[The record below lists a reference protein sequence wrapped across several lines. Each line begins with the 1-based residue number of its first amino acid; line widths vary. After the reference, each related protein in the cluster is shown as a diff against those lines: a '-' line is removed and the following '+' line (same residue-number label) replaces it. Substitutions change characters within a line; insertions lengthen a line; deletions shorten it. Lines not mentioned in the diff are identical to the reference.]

1 MPSHS
6 WGVIYCPKK
15 NSFSTR
21 RRWKKILRCL
31 NEKALPFDYVQ
42 SEDAASVER
51 LAAMMTRAGYS
62 TIVVVG
68 GDSALNYAL
77 CGIMSTQSP
86 SGKHPVLG
94 VIPNGIGNDFARYW
108 GLKPE
113 NFRKTIDGLA
123 LYHTRKIDVG
133 IALITTTKGA
143 KKKLYFLNCVNLGIA
158 AAITKTLRTSKR
170 LLGFRTLS
178 RLFSSLLLLFQR
190 MSFKFGFHLS
200 GEDHRQSAM
209 GVCIG
214 SAHGYGQTPSAVPYN
229 GLLDVTLVA
238 KPAFFQMFQGL
249 WLLFTRR
256 FLSHRGV
263 KVWRTRNITFTNV
276 SGAPMSV
283 DGRLFREKPAT
294 VDVSILP
301 EEIEFLIPQFL

>member
-15 NSFSTR
+15 NSFRTH

-31 NEKALPFDYVQ
+31 SEKALPFDYVQ
-42 SEDAASVER
+42 SENAASVER

-77 CGIMSTQSP
+77 CGIMSANSP
-86 SGKHPVLG
+86 TGKRPVLG
-94 VIPNGIGNDFARYW
+94 VIPNGFGNDFARYW
-108 GLKPE
+108 EMKPE
-113 NFRKTIDGLA
+113 NYRKVIDDLA
-123 LYHTRKIDVG
+123 LYHTRKVDVCT
-133 IALITTTKGA
+133 ALITTTKGA
-143 KKKLYFLNCVNLGIA
+143 EEKLYFLNCINLGIA

-170 LLGFRTLS
+170 LLGLRTLS

-190 MSFKFGFHLS
+190 MSFKFCFHLS
-200 GEDHRQSAM
+200 GEDQRQSAM

-214 SAHGYGQTPSAVPYN
+214 SARGYGQTPSAVPYN

-238 KPAFFQMFQGL
+238 KPAPFQVFQGL
-249 WLLFTRR
+249 WLLFTNR

-263 KVWRTRNITFTNV
+263 KVWRTRNITFTHV
-276 SGAPMSV
+276 SGAPMSI
-283 DGRLFREKPAT
+283 DGRLFKDKAET
-294 VDVSILP
+294 VEIGVLP
-301 EEIEFLIPQFL
+301 EEIEFLIPQSF

>member
-113 NFRKTIDGLA
+113 NFRKTIDDLA

-143 KKKLYFLNCVNLGIA
+143 KEKLCFLNCVNLGIA

-238 KPAFFQMFQGL
+238 KPAFFQVFQGL